1 MKTLGR
7 ATAAL
12 AAAIAGIAVVVGVQS
27 VPDVRRYLKIRS
39 M

>member
-12 AAAIAGIAVVVGVQS
+12 AAAVAGIAVVVGVQS
-27 VPDVRRYLKIRS
+27 VSDVRRYLKIRS

>member
-1 MKTLGR
+1 MITAGLA

-12 AAAIAGIAVVVGVQS
+12 VAAVVGMQS
-27 VPDVRRYLKIRS
+27 VPDVRRYLKMRS

>member
-1 MKTLGR
+1 METLGR

-12 AAAIAGIAVVVGVQS
+12 TAAIAGIAVVLGVQS